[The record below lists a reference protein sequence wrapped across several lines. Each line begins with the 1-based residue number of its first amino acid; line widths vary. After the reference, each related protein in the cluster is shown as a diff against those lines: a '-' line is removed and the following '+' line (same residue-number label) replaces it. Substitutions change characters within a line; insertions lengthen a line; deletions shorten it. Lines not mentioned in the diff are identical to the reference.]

1 MIKVIPAILPLSYG
15 AIVHGLNQ
23 VHSLVNT
30 VQIDFV
36 DGLYASNRTWFL
48 NGKDKEIFNSILREE
63 EAFPYWDELD
73 FEFDLMVKDPL
84 KYIDEFIALGPSKII
99 FHLNSFDKD
108 EMLNYFENLPYIIQ
122 KTISFGMAIGID
134 DNPKD
139 LEPFIEYIDTIQ
151 CMGIKNIGLQGQ
163 AFDDGVLLNIK
174 KSKELYPDKNISVDG
189 GVNLDTAKLMVEAG
203 ANTLVAGS
211 FIFNSS
217 DMYGTIE
224 LLSNIDYE

>member
-15 AIVHGLNQ
+15 AIVQGLNQ